1 MDEPKKIAL
10 ALPFID
16 ADTTDYLAEVVNQ
29 NWVTSGGPTVTKFEK
44 QLQEFLQTDREV
56 VALNSGTA
64 ALHLALKLLS
74 EGMYDFIGTDTHHM
88 RHVENLK
95 KVKFTGKYE
104 QDLDRIIS
112 NTTATF
118 S

>member
-1 MDEPKKIAL
+1 LNALSISGYYGPGIAKI
-10 ALPFID
+10 
-16 ADTTDYLAEVVNQ
+16 
-29 NWVTSGGPTVTKFEK
+29 
-44 QLQEFLQTDREV
+44 
-56 VALNSGTA
+56 
-64 ALHLALKLLS
+64 ALKLLS

-95 KVKFTGKYE
+95 KVKFAGKYE

-112 NTTATF
+112 NTNANF

>member
-1 MDEPKKIAL
+1 
-10 ALPFID
+10 
-16 ADTTDYLAEVVNQ
+16 
-29 NWVTSGGPTVTKFEK
+29 
-44 QLQEFLQTDREV
+44 
-56 VALNSGTA
+56 
-64 ALHLALKLLS
+64 
-74 EGMYDFIGTDTHHM
+74 MYDFIGTDTHHM

-95 KVKFTGKYE
+95 KVKFAGKYE